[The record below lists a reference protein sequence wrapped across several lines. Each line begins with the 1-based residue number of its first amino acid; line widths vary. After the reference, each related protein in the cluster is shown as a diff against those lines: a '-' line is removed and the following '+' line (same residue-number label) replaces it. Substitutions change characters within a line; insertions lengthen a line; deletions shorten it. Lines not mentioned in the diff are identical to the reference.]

1 MINYDTII
9 FYCPICKE
17 KNNVQVIHEKA
28 KKAFFQST
36 NIPAYVAVSI
46 VSQKIY
52 CKKCTKTLV
61 IGFEDIPVRQY
72 NLSVKLD
79 CSDDFTGMESW
90 YEMECNGNNIPGASN
105 EEYS

>member
-1 MINYDTII
+1 MDYDTII
-9 FYCPICKE
+9 FYCPVCRE

>member
-1 MINYDTII
+1 MDYDTII
-9 FYCPICKE
+9 FYCPVCQE
-17 KNNVQVIHEKA
+17 KNNVQVIHGKA
-28 KKAFFQST
+28 TNTYFQST
-36 NIPAYVAVSI
+36 NIPSFVAVSI
-46 VSQKIY
+46 VSQRIY

-90 YEMECNGNNIPGASN
+90 YEMECNGNNIPRASN

>member
-1 MINYDTII
+1 MDYDTII
-9 FYCPICKE
+9 FYCPVCQE

-90 YEMECNGNNIPGASN
+90 YEDQVPKATD
-105 EEYS
+105 EEYT

>member
-1 MINYDTII
+1 MDYDTII
-9 FYCPICKE
+9 FYCPICQA
-17 KNNVQVIHEKA
+17 KNNVQVIHGKA
-28 KKAFFQST
+28 TNTYFQST
-36 NIPAYVAVSI
+36 NIPPYVAVSI
-46 VSQKIY
+46 VSQRIY

-90 YEMECNGNNIPGASN
+90 YEMECNGNNIPRASN

>member
-1 MINYDTII
+1 MSNYDTII

-72 NLSVKLD
+72 NLSGKLD
-79 CSDDFTGMESW
+79 CSDDFIGMESW
-90 YEMECNGNNIPGASN
+90 YEMECNGNNIPRASN

>member
-1 MINYDTII
+1 MDYDTII
-9 FYCPICKE
+9 FYCPVCQE
-17 KNNVQVIHEKA
+17 KNNVQVIHGKA
-28 KKAFFQST
+28 TNTYFQST

-90 YEMECNGNNIPGASN
+90 YEMECNGNNIPRASN

>member
-1 MINYDTII
+1 MDYDTII
-9 FYCPICKE
+9 FYCPSCQE
-17 KNNVQVIHEKA
+17 KNNVQVIHGKA
-28 KKAFFQST
+28 TNTYFQST
-36 NIPAYVAVSI
+36 NIPPFVAVSI
-46 VSQKIY
+46 VSQRIY

-90 YEMECNGNNIPGASN
+90 YEMECNGNNIPRASN